1 MSRNT
6 VPQLHIL
13 QHPASSQH
21 EMVLELLDQVHT
33 AVSDRDLA
41 VVTSMSKQELVRYLQ
56 DVIYTAQETID
67 ELHRQQDEEVS
78 FLRVVK

>member
-13 QHPASSQH
+13 QHPESSQH

-33 AVSDRDLA
+33 AVSDRDLT